1 MKVVLFDGFCNLC
14 NGFVNWVIDHDK
26 SGKLK
31 FASLQ
36 SEYGKNVIDQF
47 HLREKYM
54 ETIVYLDDSK
64 VYILSEAVLRILK
77 QTGGIYASTYYLI
90 IIPTF
95 IRNWV
100 YKLISNYR
108 YSWFGKR
115 NDCRVPTSEIIDRF
129 VK

>member
-1 MKVVLFDGFCNLC
+1 MFDGFCNLC